1 MLQVLRQAA
10 QPPHV
15 PPSRLGSPSS
25 PSSVSL
31 SSGHTSSAYA
41 FAAQSSTSPTYEP
54 ASANISEDLSC
65 SFCDIIILVGH
76 VVLATESSWRCGK
89 KSARAGGV
97 RQMRPP
103 GRGDC
108 WILKIAHAP
117 SPKNLSKNGLPQK
130 GGSLSAE
137 GVLAKKF
144 QAMRMN
150 GWEYRTSAL
159 GLPPLTPLRPT
170 SRYPAA
176 HPSRY
181 SNGRSSSSFPGSP
194 IMKRDM

>member
-31 SSGHTSSAYA
+31 SSGHTSSAHA

-150 GWEYRTSAL
+150 GWEYRTAPWGCPRSRRFVRPHDI
-159 GLPPLTPLRPT
+159 PPPTPADARMGGRP
-170 SRYPAA
+170 A
-176 HPSRY
+176 H
-181 SNGRSSSSFPGSP
+181 FPD
-194 IMKRDM
+194 RR

>member
-1 MLQVLRQAA
+1 MNASLMLQVLRQAA

-103 GRGDC
+103 GRWDC

-117 SPKNLSKNGLPQK
+117 SPKNLSKNGFCPRKGVAFVWKAFSQK
-130 GGSLSAE
+130 KFSGAGEDSAVALAFGCSHALVAE
-137 GVLAKKF
+137 GFK
-144 QAMRMN
+144 
-150 GWEYRTSAL
+150 EPSA
-159 GLPPLTPLRPT
+159 
-170 SRYPAA
+170 SQ
-176 HPSRY
+176 
-181 SNGRSSSSFPGSP
+181 
-194 IMKRDM
+194 